1 MAIPPW
7 TIELLRRGIND
18 VARKASEPETIEKLR
33 TQATEILQEL
43 PQTAAKGIDAMM
55 RTAEVGKKTV
65 ERWSRKHTAIAVPL
79 LNGSGVLMNEHGSG
93 VPLAPQVSEVGRELM
108 LGDSVSGA
116 SMDERLSRRLQRLL
130 PAGGDYSIAVT
141 SNFSSAL
148 TALALLVDERQ
159 LVVHRSQAVRLPN
172 GRALPD
178 AFGMFLPV
186 IQEVGSRD
194 NILPQDFDGLDSF
207 CVIMADAGEQPLEL
221 LDLSGRDAMQAVI
234 LPVATLS
241 EAGSSEAGSGEA
253 GSGEAGSG
261 EAGSGE
267 AGSGEAGSGEA
278 GSGEASAAAIP
289 SAEAMLVAGADF
301 VILSGQGVL
310 GGPECGIVIGRQ
322 KQINNIKSSGVWPSI
337 AAGDA
342 ARAMLAMTLE
352 LAASSPDEIP
362 VGALLSTSEENLR
375 GRAERLGTRLSGSD
389 SIRNVQITAEDA
401 RLIKDGRWRFPSRQ
415 VCLTHASMSAE
426 DWQRKLMKDMPA
438 VAADRSGEALRIDLR
453 WISASDDSRLAE
465 VLGDDVAAISSA

>member
-1 MAIPPW
+1 MALPPW

-55 RTAEVGKKTV
+55 RTAEVGKKSV
-65 ERWSRKHTAIAVPL
+65 ERWSRKHTTIAVPL
-79 LNGSGVLMNEHGSG
+79 LNSSGVLMNEHGSG
-93 VPLAPQVSEVGRELM
+93 VPVAPQVSEVGRELM

-116 SMDERLSRRLQRLL
+116 SMDERLARRLQRLL
-130 PAGGDYSIAVT
+130 PAGGDYSMAVT

-194 NILPQDFDGLDSF
+194 NVLPQDFDGLDSF
-207 CVIMADAGEQPLEL
+207 CVIMADGGEEPLEL
-221 LDLSGRDAMQAVI
+221 LDLSGRNAMQAVI
-234 LPVATLS
+234 LPVATL
-241 EAGSSEAGSGEA
+241 
-253 GSGEAGSG
+253 
-261 EAGSGE
+261 
-267 AGSGEAGSGEA
+267 
-278 GSGEASAAAIP
+278 GEASYEESSSVAIP

-301 VILSGQGVL
+301 VILSGEGVL

-322 KQINNIKSSGVWPSI
+322 KQIDNIKASGVWPSV

-342 ARAMLAMTLE
+342 TRAMLAMTLE
-352 LAASSPDEIP
+352 LAASSPEDIP

-375 GRAERLGTRLSGSD
+375 GRAERLGTRLRGSD
-389 SIRNVQITAEDA
+389 SIRNVEITAEEA
-401 RLIKDGRWRFPSRQ
+401 RLIPGGRWRFPSRQ

-426 DWQRKLMKDMPA
+426 DWQRKLLKEIPA
-438 VAADRSGEALRIDLR
+438 VAADRSGEMLRIDLR
-453 WISASDDSRLAE
+453 WIAASDDSRLAE
-465 VLGDDVAAISSA
+465 VLGGDIATIPDA

>member
-241 EAGSSEAGSGEA
+241 EAGS
-253 GSGEAGSG
+253 
-261 EAGSGE
+261 GE

>member
-253 GSGEAGSG
+253 GSGEA
-261 EAGSGE
+261 
-267 AGSGEAGSGEA
+267 
-278 GSGEASAAAIP
+278 SAAAIP

>member
-1 MAIPPW
+1 MALPPW
-7 TIELLRRGIND
+7 TIELLRRGITD

-33 TQATEILQEL
+33 NQAAEILQDL

-65 ERWSRKHTAIAVPL
+65 ERWSRKHTALGVPL

-108 LGDSVSGA
+108 LGDSVTGA

-148 TALALLVDERQ
+148 TALALLVNERQ

-194 NILPQDFDGLDSF
+194 KILLQDFDGLDSF

-221 LDLSGRDAMQAVI
+221 LDMSGRDAMQAVI
-234 LPVATLS
+234 LPVATL
-241 EAGSSEAGSGEA
+241 
-253 GSGEAGSG
+253 
-261 EAGSGE
+261 
-267 AGSGEAGSGEA
+267 
-278 GSGEASAAAIP
+278 GEASSGESSLSEIP
-289 SAEAMLVAGADF
+289 SVEGMLIGGADF
-301 VILSGQGVL
+301 VIISGQGVL
-310 GGPECGIVIGRQ
+310 GGPDCGIVIGRQ
-322 KQINNIKSSGVWPSI
+322 KQIDNIKSSGAWPSI

-342 ARAMLAMTLE
+342 AQAMLAITLE
-352 LAASSPDEIP
+352 LTASDPDEIP
-362 VGALLSTSEENLR
+362 VRALLSTSEENLR

-389 SIRNVQITAEDA
+389 NIRNVQITAEDA
-401 RLIKDGRWRFPSRQ
+401 RLIRDGRWRLPSRQ

-426 DWQRKLMKDMPA
+426 DWQSKLMKEIPA
-438 VAADRSGEALRIDLR
+438 VVADCSSEGLRIDLR
-453 WISASDDSRLAE
+453 WIAASDDSRLAE
-465 VLGDDVAAISSA
+465 LLGGDISTIPSS